1 MTIIVFSVYIPKPFS
16 NSHRTARHTRI
27 PIVQNMRRH
36 SRINR
41 SERNKSFTHLR
52 STAECRINDLF
63 SNSVTGLFHL
73 LECTLVS
80 TSTPSS
86 SHVLHNEKRRFEI
99 RDNRSML
106 LRQISAIA
114 LDPLTRGRKILA
126 RRPTDNRRKT
136 AVRIPVM
143 LQLVYS
149 GPYVSKV
156 KRLRFMPQVVNIIR
170 VDRRR

>member
-1 MTIIVFSVYIPKPFS
+1 
-16 NSHRTARHTRI
+16 
-27 PIVQNMRRH
+27 
-36 SRINR
+36 
-41 SERNKSFTHLR
+41 
-52 STAECRINDLF
+52 
-63 SNSVTGLFHL
+63 TGAGPCPRP
-73 LECTLVS
+73 ES
-80 TSTPSS
+80 TSASPRTPSS
-86 SHVLHNEKRRFEI
+86 SHVVHNEKRRFEI
-99 RDNRSML
+99 RDNRSIL

-170 VDRRR
+170 VDRRRPIVISGKDMKSSRLETERHPTAARE